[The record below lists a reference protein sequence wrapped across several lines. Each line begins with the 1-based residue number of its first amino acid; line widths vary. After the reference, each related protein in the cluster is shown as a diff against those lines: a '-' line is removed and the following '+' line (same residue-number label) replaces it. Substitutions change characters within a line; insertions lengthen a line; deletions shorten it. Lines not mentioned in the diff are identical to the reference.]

1 MVDAIETLTTDKA
14 VKLFSDAGVFSKKEL
29 ISRMEVKYETYSK
42 DMNIE
47 ARTMLELTTK
57 QFLPAIMQGIRRM
70 ADSANAAE
78 AAGADVSVQ
87 KELLARLTALMKEAY
102 EAKNRLEEVTY
113 SAEKHPAGRQ
123 QAIMFRDQVVPAMQA
138 LRAPI
143 DAAEMIVDK
152 DLWPVPSYADLMFE
166 V

>member
-1 MVDAIETLTTDKA
+1 
-14 VKLFSDAGVFSKKEL
+14 
-29 ISRMEVKYETYSK
+29 
-42 DMNIE
+42 
-47 ARTMLELTTK
+47 
-57 QFLPAIMQGIRRM
+57 M